1 MKDQKTGGIA
11 LSYFNILL
19 GLVMNLVL
27 TPLLITALSEGTY
40 SLYRVMQSL
49 AGPLTMLNL
58 GLGTVAARC
67 TAGARDA
74 KRENTLAMAFTAAL
88 VLAGLA
94 MALGFALG
102 RLIPE
107 LYGANFTREEIAL
120 AGKLFPMLAA
130 SAAVNIV
137 TDVFRGCAVGN
148 GRFYLRYGSRTVYYL
163 SKLALTVL
171 CLKLGFGALGAA
183 GAELAVSCSQ
193 LLLFALTLREKIHLH
208 RWDRAE
214 FRAIFGFSAAVLLQ
228 AVVNQVNNNAD
239 LMILGA
245 LEPDKAVIT
254 MYSGALTIFSVYNS
268 MLSVFSG
275 VYFPKAVELV
285 NRGSSGRELTDFVIG
300 PGRIQGTL
308 ALGILGGF
316 TLFGREFMGA
326 WLGTPYADGW
336 KIALALMIPMTIP
349 LVQTLCLSILDARLD
364 RLHRSAVLCAMAAAN
379 VVVSLV
385 LIGPLGH
392 WGAVLGTVLSLILG
406 HGVLMNRYYRRKL
419 GLEPGRM
426 LKAIF
431 RGNLPCALGAVALCL
446 PLAKGSGLFLGKCGL
461 FCLIYGLLLWR
472 FGWNRQEKQA
482 ILKLWKRGENHGND
496 TE

>member
-11 LSYFNILL
+11 LSYLNILL

-27 TPLLITALSEGTY
+27 TPLLIASLSEGTY

-49 AGPLTMLNL
+49 AGPLTLLNL

-67 TAGARDA
+67 TAGARDDN
-74 KRENTLAMAFTAAL
+74 RENTLAMTLVAAL

-94 MALGFALG
+94 MALGLG
-102 RLIPE
+102 LGLLIPR
-107 LYGANFTREEIAL
+107 LYGGNFSPAEIAL
-120 AGKLFPMLAA
+120 AGRLFPMLAA

-148 GRFYLRYGSRTVYYL
+148 GRFYLRYGSRTIYYL
-163 SKLALTVL
+163 TKPVLTIL
-171 CLKLGFGALGAA
+171 CLKLGFGAFGAA
-183 GAELAVSCSQ
+183 LAELVVSGSQ
-193 LLLFALTLREKIHLH
+193 LLLFVLTLREKIHLY
-208 RWDRAE
+208 RWDGAE

-239 LMILGA
+239 LMLLGA

-275 VYFPKAVELV
+275 VYFPRAVELV
-285 NRGSSGRELTDFVIG
+285 NRGCSGRELTDFVIG
-300 PGRIQGTL
+300 PGRIQGTI
-308 ALGILGGF
+308 ALGVLGGF
-316 TLFGREFMGA
+316 ALFGREFMGL
-326 WLGTPYADGW
+326 WLGDAYAEGW

-349 LVQTLCLSILDARLD
+349 LVQTLCLSILDARLQ
-364 RLHRSAVLCAMAAAN
+364 RLHRSAMLCAMAVGN
-379 VVVSLV
+379 VAVSVVLM
-385 LIGPLGH
+385 GPLGH

-406 HGVLMNRYYRRKL
+406 HGVLMNRYYRKKL
-419 GLEPGRM
+419 NLEPGRM
-426 LKAIF
+426 LTEIF
-431 RGNLPCALGAVALCL
+431 RGNLPCALGAVALCM
-446 PLAKGSGLFLGKCGL
+446 PLTNIPGLFLGKCGL
-461 FCLIYGLLLWR
+461 FCLIYGLLLWW

-482 ILKLWKRGENHGND
+482 IRNLWGRRENHGND

>member
-11 LSYFNILL
+11 LSYLNILL

-67 TAGARDA
+67 TAGARDET
-74 KRENTLAMAFTAAL
+74 RENTLAMTLAAAL

-94 MALGFALG
+94 LTLGLG
-102 RLIPE
+102 LGMLIPR
-107 LYGANFTREEIAL
+107 LYGGNFTPEEITL
-120 AGKLFPMLAA
+120 AGKLFPILAA

-148 GRFYLRYGSRTVYYL
+148 GRFCLRYGSKTVYYL
-163 SKLALTVL
+163 SKLAVTVL
-171 CLKLGFGALGAA
+171 LLKLGFGALGAA
-183 GAELAVSCSQ
+183 WAELAVSCGQ
-193 LLLFALTLREKIHLH
+193 LALFALTLREKMHLH
-208 RWDRAE
+208 RWDHRE
-214 FRAIFGFSAAVLLQ
+214 FRTVLGFSAAVLLQ

-275 VYFPKAVELV
+275 VFFPRAVELV
-285 NRGSSGRELTDFVIG
+285 DRGAPGRELTDFVIG
-300 PGRIQGTL
+300 PGRIQGTI

-316 TLFGREFMGA
+316 ALFGREFMGL
-326 WLGTPYADGW
+326 WLGEAYAGGW

-349 LVQTLCLSILDARLD
+349 LVQTLCLNILDARLD
-364 RLHRSAVLCAMAAAN
+364 RLHRSAVLCAMAAGN
-379 VVVSLV
+379 VAVSL
-385 LIGPLGH
+385 LLYGPLGH
-392 WGAVLGTVLSLILG
+392 WGAVTGTVLSLVLG
-406 HGVLMNRYYRRKL
+406 HGVLMNRYYRKKL
-419 GLEPGRM
+419 RLEPGRM
-426 LKAIF
+426 LKEIF
-431 RGNLPCALGAVALCL
+431 RGNLPCALGAVLLCL
-446 PLAKGSGLFLGKCGL
+446 PLRDLSGLFLIRCGL
-461 FCLIYGLLLWR
+461 FCVIYGLLLWK
-472 FGWNRQEKQA
+472 FGWNEQEKQT
-482 ILKLWKRGENHGND
+482 IGKLWKRGGGIWKP
-496 TE
+496 